1 MSWLDRMEE
10 ETHSP
15 TLERSLRMEAKRLEV
30 CAYDRGL
37 TIGGDAAL
45 TA

>member
-10 ETHSP
+10 ETPCKPSGG
-15 TLERSLRMEAKRLEV
+15 TFRWVAKRLEV

-37 TIGGDAAL
+37 TIGGGAL
-45 TA
+45 TEV